1 VDVTPNTKLTS
12 GVVNRLLCLGCRNV
26 FSATALR
33 DAAGCPG
40 CGNPSFL
47 RLRGPGAFSVLR
59 LDQTLAQ
66 PGPPAPREAT
76 P

>member
-1 VDVTPNTKLTS
+1 VDVAPIAN
-12 GVVNRLLCLGCRNV
+12 GVTNRLLCLGCRNV
-26 FSATALR
+26 FGATALR
-33 DAAGCPG
+33 DTSGCPG

-59 LDQTLAQ
+59 LDQA
-66 PGPPAPREAT
+66 APQETPSPRKAT